1 MADITTFVPIRNV
14 LWSGKNIITMTATT
28 AVKAGMLV
36 AINATGVSGAVDPCV
51 ATGTPIGV
59 AINDIAAGSTG
70 PIATAGCVV
79 YMNNFS
85 TSAAID
91 AGDFLIG
98 DDAEGTGMVGAV
110 TTATTPQ
117 AIIGVA
123 IDDIAVSSSGRVLL
137 TPGSYTYH
145 A

>member
-1 MADITTFVPIRNV
+1 MGDIAAHVPIRNV

-51 ATGTPIGV
+51 GTGTPIGV
-59 AINDIAAGSTG
+59 ALNDIGAGAKG
-70 PIATAGCVV
+70 PIATAGCIV
-79 YMNNFS
+79 YINNFS
-85 TSAAID
+85 DSVAID

-98 DDAEGTGMVGAV
+98 DDAPCTGAVGAV

-123 IDDIAVSSSGRVLL
+123 IDDIAVSDKGRVLI